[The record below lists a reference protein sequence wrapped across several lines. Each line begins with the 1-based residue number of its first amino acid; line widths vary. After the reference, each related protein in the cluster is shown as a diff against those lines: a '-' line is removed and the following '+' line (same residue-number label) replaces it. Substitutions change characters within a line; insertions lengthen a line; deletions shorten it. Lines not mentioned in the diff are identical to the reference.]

1 MSNLFFI
8 FVLSNTNNMTRIKL
22 ISEDYVLVNYITKK
36 PVEGYDTI
44 YHYSSII
51 DMLNANNDMRPKP
64 NHEYISMTALPI
76 EEQKKYLEYLNP
88 YNGEI
93 ESMLIDIFD
102 RIGIQ
107 TPSNFDDIVKFCV
120 DDVRETA
127 DLDDWHSGD
136 VEIAFK
142 RWIEAQS
149 ENS

>member
-22 ISEDYVLVNYITKK
+22 ISEDYVLVNRITKK

-51 DMLNANNDMRPKP
+51 DMVNGNNDMRPKP

-127 DLDDWHSGD
+127 DPDNWHSGD
-136 VEIAFK
+136 VEIAFR
-142 RWIEAQS
+142 RWIEKQS
-149 ENS
+149 EK